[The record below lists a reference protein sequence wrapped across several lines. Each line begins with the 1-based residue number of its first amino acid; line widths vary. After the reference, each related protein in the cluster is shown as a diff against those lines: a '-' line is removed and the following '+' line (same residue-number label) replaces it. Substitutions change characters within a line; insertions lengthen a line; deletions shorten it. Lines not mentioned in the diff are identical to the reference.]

1 METYEFDDP
10 EKFREFMET
19 PKKRNKYNAKKVTA
33 DGYTFD
39 SMAEH
44 RRYLYLKSEQE
55 AGNIDGLIIHPHYV
69 IADGYDKKN
78 GDHVKPIQYIADFAY
93 HIAIDEL
100 KFETIVIEDVK
111 GGKATQTALFK
122 LKWHLLNLR
131 FMGNP
136 KVILRIIES

>member
-19 PKKRNKYNAKKVTA
+19 PKRRNKYNAKKVTA

-55 AGNIDGLIIHPHYV
+55 AGRISDLTVHPQFEVAKGYIKNDGAP
-69 IADGYDKKN
+69 
-78 GDHVKPIQYIADFAY
+78 VKPVMYIADFGY
-93 HIAIDEL
+93 FIDVEGL
-100 KFETIVIEDVK
+100 KYDVTVIEDVK

-131 FMGNP
+131 FQGNERF
-136 KVILRIIES
+136 ILRIIES